1 MPLRSGKEY
10 RKKEY
15 LKVLFPKETQ
25 PFNMVLLPEKGLQY
39 KVSIDFDESSKEWRK
54 NKIQLGEGMFKYKR
68 SLRER

>member
-25 PFNMVLLPEKGLQY
+25 PFNMVLLPERVYNTRLALISMNQVKHG
-39 KVSIDFDESSKEWRK
+39 E
-54 NKIQLGEGMFKYKR
+54 KIKLN
-68 SLRER
+68 